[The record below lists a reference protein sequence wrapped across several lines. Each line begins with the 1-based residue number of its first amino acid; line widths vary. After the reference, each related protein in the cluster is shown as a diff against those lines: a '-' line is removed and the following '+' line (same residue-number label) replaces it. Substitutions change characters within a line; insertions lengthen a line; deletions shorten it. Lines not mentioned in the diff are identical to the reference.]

1 MQAKPI
7 ARDPD
12 IIIEDIDEKINP
24 NIIIRDCGTFHMS
37 RSKRG
42 IQLPGMWRFT
52 YTLSRG

>member
-42 IQLPGMWRFT
+42 IQLPGM
-52 YTLSRG
+52 